1 MTRAV
6 TILPCAQ
13 RSPAW
18 VQARLGR
25 LTASR
30 AADML
35 AVAKGGEAA
44 SRRNLKVQL
53 ALERIT
59 NQSQAPSFVSAA
71 MRDGIAREGA
81 ARDAYEAATGTWL
94 TTTGFVA
101 HDTLPIGC
109 SLDGHLADADGSILG
124 ISEIK
129 SPLAATHL
137 EALETG
143 LVPVAA
149 QKQVLH
155 SLYVTGAAWAD
166 FVSFHPDFPPALQLQ
181 IVRVERDDAAIAL
194 YARLVAIFLA
204 EVAATVATVR
214 ALRAGRPEE
223 AA

>member
-1 MTRAV
+1 MTRAI
-6 TILPCAQ
+6 TILSCAQ
-13 RSPAW
+13 RSPDW

-25 LTASR
+25 LTASC

-35 AVAKGGEAA
+35 AVVKGGEAA
-44 SRRNLKVQL
+44 GRRNLRVRL

-59 NQSQAPSFVSAA
+59 NRSQESTYCSPA

-81 ARDAYEAATGTWL
+81 AREAYEAATGTWL

-109 SLDGHLADADGSILG
+109 SLDGHVGDLHG
-124 ISEIK
+124 IVEVK

-143 LVPVAA
+143 AVPVAA